1 MPKLVCLWRK
11 CYFFFDMKL
20 CLLKIAIRREK
31 FDKKVSENGAVWE
44 TEIRSTIGLI
54 FSDVTGCTQLARGRV
69 YCIVVY
75 CFPIQ
80 LIALKIL
87 ISRKNGG
94 KYSRTE
100 FWSGCIRRRW
110 RKGQELSLDSDNDD
124 GDLGDF
130 DPEAGENQVPPMPMA
145 CLSVT
150 AASPTR
156 VVVRGGV
163 RRG

>member
-1 MPKLVCLWRK
+1 MPNLVCLWRK

-31 FDKKVSENGAVWE
+31 FDKKSAKMGPSERPKFARRSAWFLVTSPVVHSSPGAAGVLYC
-44 TEIRSTIGLI
+44 SVL
-54 FSDVTGCTQLARGRV
+54 FSDTIDRAEK
-69 YCIVVY
+69 
-75 CFPIQ
+75 FNF
-80 LIALKIL
+80 K
-87 ISRKNGG
+87 KNGG

-130 DPEAGENQVPPMPMA
+130 DPEAGENQVPR
-145 CLSVT
+145 CRWHVSV
-150 AASPTR
+150 
-156 VVVRGGV
+156 
-163 RRG
+163 